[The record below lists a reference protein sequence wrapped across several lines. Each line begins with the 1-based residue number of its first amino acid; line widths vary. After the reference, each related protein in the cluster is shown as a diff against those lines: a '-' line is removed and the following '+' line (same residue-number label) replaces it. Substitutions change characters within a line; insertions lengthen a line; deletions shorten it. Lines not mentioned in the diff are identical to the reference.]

1 MPGLVRLTG
10 WSNWKIIPSNEK
22 CMTSLSLSV
31 CVCVCLQQERTSPRK
46 DGISITKQDNG
57 RGKKLKNN
65 SLPNSGV
72 PSTPILF
79 FFLPPEGSCL
89 TFPTSFPFV
98 SRYFSIGKILTAT
111 RTDQMDSDNNPGI
124 RSRSW
129 LGVWESVRGRIFEMF
144 PSEWVCVRGGKKCF
158 HTCKKIRLTL
168 IMQTFFFF
176 PRKKVFPQ
184 RDAKFER
191 KISWLEKPTRTG
203 ENGGETGRAAD
214 FYVRCVVLCRNEQ
227 TSFWFSLR
235 S

>member
-1 MPGLVRLTG
+1 MYDF
-10 WSNWKIIPSNEK
+10 SF
-22 CMTSLSLSV
+22 SV

-168 IMQTFFFF
+168 IMQTFFFSSKEGF
-176 PRKKVFPQ
+176 PSKGCEIREENQLSGKVHTYGKKTVEKRGGRQIFTSAVLFFVGTNKPPSGFPFGANQ
-184 RDAKFER
+184 RDKVGKAAAAFE
-191 KISWLEKPTRTG
+191 
-203 ENGGETGRAAD
+203 
-214 FYVRCVVLCRNEQ
+214 
-227 TSFWFSLR
+227 
-235 S
+235 

>member
-1 MPGLVRLTG
+1 MYDF
-10 WSNWKIIPSNEK
+10 SFS
-22 CMTSLSLSV
+22 
-31 CVCVCLQQERTSPRK
+31 VCVCLQQERTSPRR

-79 FFLPPEGSCL
+79 FFLFPEGSCL

-111 RTDQMDSDNNPGI
+111 KTDQMDSDNNPGI

-144 PSEWVCVRGGKKCF
+144 PSVWVCVRGGKKCF

-176 PRKKVFPQ
+176 LERRFSLKGMRNSRGKSAGWKSHTYGKKTVEKRGGRQIFTSAVLFFVGTNKPPSGFPFGVNQ
-184 RDAKFER
+184 RDKVGKAAAAFE
-191 KISWLEKPTRTG
+191 
-203 ENGGETGRAAD
+203 
-214 FYVRCVVLCRNEQ
+214 
-227 TSFWFSLR
+227 
-235 S
+235 